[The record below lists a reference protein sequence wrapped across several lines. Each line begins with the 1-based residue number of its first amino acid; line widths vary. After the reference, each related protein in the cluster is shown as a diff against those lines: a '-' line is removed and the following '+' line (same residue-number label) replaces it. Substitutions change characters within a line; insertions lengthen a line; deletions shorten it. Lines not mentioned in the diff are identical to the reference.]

1 MNDKDTK
8 LAAVRAA
15 QSDIHDAV
23 NKLRNE
29 HGLSFQSA
37 WSTLEKTRPDL
48 FKNLDKASDELKIE
62 YGQNKDDMF
71 FESQGLKPPTAP
83 NNVAGYSR
91 RKVARAAGRRSA
103 GERFSAVCAATERS
117 PDYDVPALQADW
129 RLLSARVALAPDR
142 PRKQAMPALSQ
153 RDF

>member
-29 HGLSFQSA
+29 RGLSFQSA

-71 FESQGLKPPTAP
+71 FESQGLKPPTVP
-83 NNVAGYSR
+83 NNVPDIPGAKPPGQRADDPRAKGFPPYVPRPKDPRIESWSSKPTGVYSVR
-91 RKVARAAGRRSA
+91 GLR
-103 GERFSAVCAATERS
+103 
-117 PDYDVPALQADW
+117 
-129 RLLSARVALAPDR
+129 
-142 PRKQAMPALSQ
+142 
-153 RDF
+153 

>member
-71 FESQGLKPPTAP
+71 FESQGLKPPTVP
-83 NNVAGYSR
+83 NNVPDIPGAKPPGQRADDPRAKGFPPYVPRPKDPRIESWSSKPTGVYSVR
-91 RKVARAAGRRSA
+91 GLR
-103 GERFSAVCAATERS
+103 
-117 PDYDVPALQADW
+117 
-129 RLLSARVALAPDR
+129 
-142 PRKQAMPALSQ
+142 
-153 RDF
+153 

>member
-83 NNVAGYSR
+83 NNVPDIPGAKPPGQRADDPRAKGFPQYVPRPKDPRITTSRPSKPTGIYS
-91 RKVARAAGRRSA
+91 VRALR
-103 GERFSAVCAATERS
+103 
-117 PDYDVPALQADW
+117 
-129 RLLSARVALAPDR
+129 
-142 PRKQAMPALSQ
+142 
-153 RDF
+153 